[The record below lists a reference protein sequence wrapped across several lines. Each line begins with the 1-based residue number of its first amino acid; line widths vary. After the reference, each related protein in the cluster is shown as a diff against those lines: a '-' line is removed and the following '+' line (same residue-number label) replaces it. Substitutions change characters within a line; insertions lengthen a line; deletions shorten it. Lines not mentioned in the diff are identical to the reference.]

1 MMSNKNIYIM
11 TFGDYDK
18 DTGYLL
24 KSKIK
29 VESEIKKN
37 NLQELGYKV
46 YRINGVKQW
55 IVIQENGVVK
65 NEYWE
70 YYFS

>member
-46 YRINGVKQW
+46 YIINGVKQW

>member
-1 MMSNKNIYIM
+1 MNNKNIYIM

-46 YRINGVKQW
+46 YRINGVKQ
-55 IVIQENGVVK
+55 
-65 NEYWE
+65 
-70 YYFS
+70 

>member
-1 MMSNKNIYIM
+1 MNNKNIYIM